1 MKRTF
6 KAVTKVPNDRTKVS
20 ILVNIETYGL
30 VSWEATKFKNELE
43 DKIHQVLFN
52 SGYYAN
58 EIKLG

>member
-6 KAVTKVPNDRTKVS
+6 KVITKVPKDQTKVS
-20 ILVNIETYGL
+20 IKVSIDTNGL
-30 VSWEATKFKNELE
+30 TSWESTKFKNELE